1 MGRPKKKTY
10 EASQAFMDLTTELIR
25 DYPSNKAYCEK
36 YEYTHKGLL
45 QKLAL
50 TEIYTVGA
58 YEEPFI
64 QYRAAEGREKEA
76 LEDYL
81 DAKKKVY
88 LLEHH
93 INGMDDAQMQAV
105 AVSLFLERKPQ
116 KSAQI
121 CVEGYMLSARTV
133 CREKQRAI
141 QYLAWCI
148 EGYATWEAE
157 ALFENA
163 I

>member
-1 MGRPKKKTY
+1 M
-10 EASQAFMDLTTELIR
+10 ELIR
-25 DYPSNKAYCEK
+25 NYPSNKAYCEK

-105 AVSLFLERKPQ
+105 AVSLIIASSSNAASTYSGIGSPQ
-116 KSAQI
+116 
-121 CVEGYMLSARTV
+121 
-133 CREKQRAI
+133 
-141 QYLAWCI
+141 
-148 EGYATWEAE
+148 ATSTIFTSSSSKA
-157 ALFENA
+157 
-163 I
+163 